1 MKTEGRRRRRRG
13 KKTNNPSRHAAPTN
27 MSVSSVNSTVTRTPS
42 NRTPSGRVGPG
53 DSEGGADKSAGQHHR
68 HCDTT
73 TAGNRQ
79 MIYLSA
85 STMVVSQWRRM
96 TLCSHDPH
104 QVSPSVSCSC
114 FLLIILFVG
123 CWTSGDL
130 MAEASGS
137 DGSSLCPLRRSCW
150 GLWPPDSTSG
160 QIKLLLINEA
170 AGRRGQQHR
179 GAEDNRTTVLHS
191 ESSLMS
197 C

>member
-1 MKTEGRRRRRRG
+1 MSCCSHQHVGELSELHSHQNSVQQNSFRTSWTRRFWRR
-13 KKTNNPSRHAAPTN
+13 SRQIC
-27 MSVSSVNSTVTRTPS
+27 
-42 NRTPSGRVGPG
+42 
-53 DSEGGADKSAGQHHR
+53 GQHHR
-68 HCDTT
+68 HHDTT

-85 STMVVSQWRRM
+85 STMVVLQWRRM

-170 AGRRGQQHR
+170 AGRRRQHR